1 MSKQLV
7 YAINIVLMGQI
18 AVANGET
25 QEISLIPDEVQSL

>member
-1 MSKQLV
+1 
-7 YAINIVLMGQI
+7 MGQI